1 MSPFS
6 IVSVPIREGE
16 TNVNRGWRL
25 FACLAIAAGAGGY
38 ALAQQPQRLTL
49 QEALDL
55 AEKQNLDLQAARAQR
70 AVAAAG
76 VRVAGERPN
85 PSASVAALRD
95 SPHESLFFDQPLEIG
110 SRRGK
115 RIALARQEGA
125 LTDAGIAAAERQVRR
140 NVREAYFGLAF
151 ARRVSAEK
159 LDIARRAERLRDI
172 ARARFEAGDIAQLEV
187 TQAELGLSRANA
199 DAQVARQEEQIA
211 ASRLNALL
219 NVPAASSWELASELD
234 TIPLTLR
241 IEELIDKANGSNP
254 EIARLTQEAK
264 LEEGRTA
271 LLRAER
277 VPNLGLEFGVDFN
290 APRDFRVGPRGVLTM
305 ELPIFKRN
313 QGEIAQSLASFQA
326 LQQEMAA
333 MRRAVA
339 SQVEAAFYELNA
351 REAEVLLYRQTL
363 VPASRQLEQMSEES
377 YQAGKANI
385 LTVIAA
391 QGNVQQ
397 VESEYLVSLLAM
409 QSSFGQLEENVGVP
423 LD

>member
-1 MSPFS
+1 MS
-6 IVSVPIREGE
+6 IREGGA
-16 TNVNRGWRL
+16 TVIGSWRL
-25 FACLAIAAGAGGY
+25 LACLAIAAGAVGS
-38 ALAQQPQRLTL
+38 AFAQQPQRLTL

-55 AEKQNLDLQAARAQR
+55 AERQNLDLQAARAQR
-70 AVAAAG
+70 AVAAAE
-76 VRVAGERPN
+76 VRVASERPN

-115 RIALARQEGA
+115 RIELARQEGA
-125 LTDAGIAAAERQVRR
+125 LTDAGITAAERQVRR

-159 LDIARRAERLRDI
+159 LDIAKLAEHLRDI
-172 ARARFEAGDIAQLEV
+172 ARARFEAGDIAQLEL

-199 DAQVARQEEQIA
+199 DAQVAKQEEQIA
-211 ASRLNALL
+211 ASRLDALL
-219 NVPAASSWELASELD
+219 NAPAASSWELASELD
-234 TIPLTLR
+234 AAPRPLR
-241 IEELIDKANGSNP
+241 VEELVDKANGSNA

-264 LEEGRTA
+264 LEESRTA

-277 VPNLGLEFGVDFN
+277 VPNLGLEFGADFN
-290 APRDFRVGPRGVLTM
+290 APHDFRVGPRGMLTM

-313 QGEIAQSLASFQA
+313 QGEIAQSSASLQVI
-326 LQQEMAA
+326 QQETAA

-339 SQVEAAFYELNA
+339 SQVEEAFYELNA
-351 REAEVLLYRQTL
+351 REAQVLLYRQTL
-363 VPASRQLEQMSEES
+363 VPASRQLEQMTEES

-385 LTVIAA
+385 LTVIGA

-397 VESEYLVSLLAM
+397 VEGEYLASLLAM
-409 QSSFGQLEENVGVP
+409 QTSFAQLEETVGVP